1 MERSKKR
8 NDQELGSDQI
18 EVQEKSNLKGD
29 YLNVAIL
36 LFLYMLQ
43 GIPLGIS
50 AAIPLL
56 LQKRGVSYA
65 EQAGFTFAYY
75 PFTSECYYQVST
87 TNVIVNSLIR

>member
-1 MERSKKR
+1 MTMERSKKR
-8 NDQELGSDQI
+8 NVDQDQEQGRDQI
-18 EVQEKSNLKGD
+18 ETQEQSNLKGD

-36 LFLYMLQ
+36 LFLYVLQ

-50 AAIPLL
+50 GAIPLL

-75 PFTSECYYQVST
+75 PFTSEC
-87 TNVIVNSLIR
+87 